1 MMGKTRVWRQLRTGF
16 CHPLGLFPRAF
27 GKGPSMC
34 PGRGGTKE
42 ELALDAEQ
50 RKKQQQCDL
59 PTWQGSP
66 SGWPPPMHSLGLC
79 RLQWVPQN
87 LLPQKGEE
95 GPQNHIQAGTM

>member
-16 CHPLGLFPRAF
+16 CHPLGLFPWAF

-59 PTWQGSP
+59 GLLTPGDP
-66 SGWPPPMHSLGLC
+66 HRAGVSLRVASADAWLGAL
-79 RLQWVPQN
+79 
-87 LLPQKGEE
+87 
-95 GPQNHIQAGTM
+95 